1 MPSESPALRDQFA
14 KHLEIE
20 TVSWQEGAAKVRL
33 VFKPY
38 FLNGA
43 GIIHGGVIF
52 SLADYAFALAANS
65 PSETD
70 LAVNASI
77 NFIKAARPGDELFA
91 EAKLISRSR
100 RLGTYQITV
109 TDQNGVVLALA
120 QSMAYLKQARASD
133 AEE

>member
-20 TVSWQEGAAKVRL
+20 TVSWQEGHAKVRL

-43 GIIHGGVIF
+43 GLVHGGVIF

-65 PSETD
+65 PSESG

-77 NFIKAARPGDELFA
+77 NFIKAARVGDELFA

-120 QSMAYLKQARASD
+120 QSMAYLKQDRSSD
-133 AEE
+133 AKA